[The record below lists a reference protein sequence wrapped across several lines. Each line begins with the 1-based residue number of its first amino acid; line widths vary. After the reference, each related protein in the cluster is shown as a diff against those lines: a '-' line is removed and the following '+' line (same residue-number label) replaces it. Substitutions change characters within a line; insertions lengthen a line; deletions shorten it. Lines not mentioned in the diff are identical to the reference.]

1 MANIMKISE
10 LFKSDVTRD
19 IPPVVYFHEQSP
31 DKLAGEVREYI
42 VTGGWPEGHPHW
54 GKKGIHEHYVRL
66 LQNIRREYDKAGG
79 PDLPAAWISGF
90 YGSGKS
96 SFAKLLG
103 LALDDRRL
111 PDGTGLADAW
121 LARDSSDAAD
131 ELHAAWKA
139 LLGQVQPIA
148 VVFDIGGVSR
158 GDEHIHS
165 AVVRQVQA
173 RLGYCEKEPMVADY
187 ELKLERD
194 GHYETFEAKVR
205 EVFGQPWSAIQ
216 STHMVEDKFS
226 TILHHLFPEI
236 YADPMDWIS
245 ARAGQTI
252 NPLSAEQA
260 AKAIADMLDKRA
272 PQKTLFVVVDE
283 VSQYIFQDHN
293 RMLALQSLVSAL
305 GQRLRGRTWLLA
317 TGQQQLDDQNDGH
330 LLGKMKDRFPPALR
344 VHLDTVNIR
353 DVVHKRLLH
362 KKPAREAAL
371 RELYDRY
378 HDNLK
383 LFAYGCKDIT
393 QDEFVDIYPML
404 PEHIELIMKI
414 TSALRTRSRR
424 SQGDDHAIRGLLQLL
439 GELFR
444 SHGLAHAE
452 VGKLITL
459 DKIFDVQGSALDAD
473 VQQTL
478 ARIWRFCDKGGHEL
492 AARCAKAVAL
502 LELLQGDEENR
513 GIATDS
519 KMVAACLYA
528 DMRDGD
534 NEPGV
539 REALELLRRENLLG
553 YSERRGYKIQSSAG
567 QDWEAERRNIHVP
580 QEERAEFVREAL
592 QNLVGDAARPQLQGR
607 GFPWLG
613 LFSTEHSHDQQPFNS
628 STREEAPITVDF
640 RFLPSA
646 AQDSTTWVNRSS
658 ESNYNRRLIWVVGP
672 HHGVDELTLSL
683 GRSRRMIR
691 RFKDS
696 RDNPGSDKRRL
707 LIEEESR
714 EEELHA
720 ALAKA
725 VADAFMAGRLY
736 FDGAD
741 TEPTDLASSFSA
753 ALVVAGNKR
762 LPEIY
767 PHFSP
772 STVSAGELA
781 QLTVTPL
788 SGPNRKFFE
797 GELGI
802 LSEDVGRIVAN
813 CAGPIPKRIF
823 ESIERHEGISGA
835 GLLKQFGA
843 PPYGYPA
850 GVVKAC
856 VAGLLHASKICL
868 EPSGAQRVTS
878 IGDPGVQDIFKG
890 DRLFKTTNVFP
901 AGEQKVKVQDRARI
915 RALLLKQFG
924 REVEPEN
931 DPIAEAIG
939 QLLPPLNNTLADVE
953 RRLNRLPKRP
963 DAPLALSNLRKVFED
978 CLRPLLI
985 EPKVLALC
993 KHLDALREGAAMLN
1007 NFDAALTEDVIAE
1020 VNRADVVMNNHLR
1033 QLEAIRALTDE
1044 LEQARD
1050 RVAEQLGSDQPWK
1063 DVESIGDDV
1072 DRIREA
1078 YTAERSRRLAEQER
1092 QVEDERQR
1100 IKALPDMLTLDDEAR
1115 QKVLRPLSAAKTET
1129 TEEAVYP
1136 SLAELSDGFA
1146 RRLAAATQQ
1155 AKDTLDALISGS
1167 GKPIIRISLELE
1179 LHDREI
1185 RSIADIDALL
1195 DDIRRR
1201 LLTELDKADQARL
1214 RFR

>member
-1 MANIMKISE
+1 MKIFE
-10 LFKSDVTRD
+10 LFKSRVTRD

-31 DKLAGEVREYI
+31 EKLASEVSEYI
-42 VTGGWPEGHPHW
+42 ITGGWPEGHAHW

-66 LQNIRREYDKAGG
+66 LKNIRREYDKAGG

-103 LALDDRRL
+103 FSLDKREL
-111 PDGTGLADAW
+111 PDGSQLADAW
-121 LARDSSDAAD
+121 LARDTSEAAPD
-131 ELHAAWKA
+131 LHEAWND
-139 LLGQVQPIA
+139 LLAKVDPIA

-173 RLGYCEKEPMVADY
+173 RLDYCEKEPVVADY

-194 GHYETFEAKVR
+194 GLFEKFEAKVL
-205 EVFGQPWSAIQ
+205 EVFGQPWSEIQ
-216 STHMVEDKFS
+216 SSHLVEDKFS
-226 TILHHLFPEI
+226 TILHHLFPET
-236 YADPMDWIS
+236 YADPVDWIS

-272 PQKTLFVVVDE
+272 PKKTLFIVVDE
-283 VSQYIFQDHN
+283 ASQYIFQDHN

-305 GQRLRGRTWLLA
+305 GQRLRGRAWLLA

-330 LLGKMKDRFPPALR
+330 ILGKMKDRFPPSLR

-353 DVVHKRLLH
+353 DVVHKRLLQ
-362 KKPAREAAL
+362 KKPACEGAL
-371 RELYDRY
+371 RDLYER
-378 HDNLK
+378 HSSNLK
-383 LFAYGCKDIT
+383 LYAYGCTELT

-444 SHGLAHAE
+444 SHGLADAE
-452 VGKLITL
+452 LGKLVTI

-478 ARIWRFCDKGGHEL
+478 ARIWRFCEKGKHDL

-519 KMVAACLYA
+519 KLVASCLYA

-534 NEPGV
+534 NEPAV

-567 QDWEAERRNIHVP
+567 QDWEAERRNISVP

-592 QNLVGDAARPQLQGR
+592 QNLVGDAGRPQLLGR

-613 LFSTEHSHDQQPFNS
+613 MFSTEHTHDQQPFQS
-628 STREEAPITVDF
+628 SSREEAPIIVDF
-640 RFLPSA
+640 RFVPTA
-646 AQDSTTWVNRSS
+646 AQDSATWVTRSS
-658 ESNYNRRLIWVVGP
+658 ESNFNRRLIWVVGP

-683 GRSRRMIR
+683 GRSRRMLR
-691 RFKDS
+691 RFKDN
-696 RDNPGSDKRRL
+696 RDSLSSDKRRL

-720 ALAKA
+720 ELGKA
-725 VADAFMAGRLY
+725 VAEAFMAGRIY

-741 TEPTDLASSFSA
+741 SDPNDLASSFTG
-753 ALVVAGNKR
+753 ALVTAGNKR

-772 STVSAGELA
+772 SQVTAGELA

-802 LSEDVGRIVAN
+802 LSEDAGRIVAS
-813 CAGPIPKRIF
+813 CSGPIPKRVL
-823 ESIERHEGISGA
+823 EVIERQQGIAGA
-835 GLLKQFGA
+835 TLLKQFGA

-856 VAGLLHASKICL
+856 VAGLLHAGKIRL
-868 EPSGAQRVTS
+868 VPSGGEPITS
-878 IGDPGVQDIFKG
+878 VGDVGVQDLFKG
-890 DRLFKTTNVFP
+890 DRAFKTTDVFP
-901 AGEQKVKVQDRARI
+901 AEEQKIKVQDRAKI
-915 RALLLKQFG
+915 RALFLKQFN
-924 REVEPEN
+924 REVESEN
-931 DPIAEAIG
+931 EPIADAIG

-953 RRLNRLPKRP
+953 RRLNKLPKRP
-963 DAPLALSNLRKVFED
+963 EAPQALQNLRKVFED
-978 CLRPLLI
+978 CLRPRQI

-993 KHLDALREGAAMLN
+993 KHLDALREGAAMLR
-1007 NFDAALTEDVIAE
+1007 NFDEALTDDVITE
-1020 VNRADVVMNNHLR
+1020 VNRANQVMSNHLR
-1033 QLEAIRALTDE
+1033 QIEAIGALTAE

-1050 RVAEQLGSDQPWK
+1050 RVAEQLRSDQPWK
-1063 DVESIGDDV
+1063 DVESISADV

-1078 YTAERSRRLAEQER
+1078 YIAQRSHRLAEQER
-1092 QVEDERQR
+1092 QVEEERQE
-1100 IKALPDMLTLDDEAR
+1100 IKALPDMTTLGDEER
-1115 QKVLRPLSAAKTET
+1115 QAVLRPLSAAKTET
-1129 TEEAVYP
+1129 TEEALYP
-1136 SLAELSDGFA
+1136 SLAELSDGFV
-1146 RRLAAATQQ
+1146 RRLAEAKQQ
-1155 AKDTLDALISGS
+1155 AKDKLDSLISKTS
-1167 GKPIIRISLELE
+1167 GELVIRVSLELQN
-1179 LHDREI
+1179 REI
-1185 RSIADIDALL
+1185 RSAADVDALL
-1195 DDIRRR
+1195 DEIRRR
-1201 LLTELDKADQARL
+1201 LLEQLDKADKVRL
-1214 RFR
+1214 RLS